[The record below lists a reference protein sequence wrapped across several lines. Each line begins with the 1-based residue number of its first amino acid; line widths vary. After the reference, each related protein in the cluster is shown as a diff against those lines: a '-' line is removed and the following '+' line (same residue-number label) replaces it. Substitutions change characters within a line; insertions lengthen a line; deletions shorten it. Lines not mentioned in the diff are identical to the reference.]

1 MAYDGGS
8 VDSLD
13 FKVGFWIMSI
23 IILIHWPLISFIP
36 FVITNICVYLSFS
49 LPPPSLSRVEF
60 LFSFCFCWKYKM
72 GNALKV
78 YKFLYIKNF
87 PPNGSSSV

>member
-36 FVITNICVYLSFS
+36 FVIRIYVFLSPS
-49 LPPPSLSRVEF
+49 LPPLSPELNSYF
-60 LFSFCFCWKYKM
+60 LSVFAES
-72 GNALKV
+72 
-78 YKFLYIKNF
+78 IKWEM
-87 PPNGSSSV
+87 P